1 MKRFLLGL
9 VVTLLALG
17 PVAIVVWLAGLDKHH
32 EAVLHEYECV
42 RNVCEVDFG
51 GGSSGTLSV
60 DRAVAPASEYDSW
73 WVIAD
78 SGNELLRI
86 PRRYIDNTLR
96 THVAVNSEFGRTRFV
111 IYDHLN
117 KQKPVN
123 TVYAYDGRRM
133 VEVSASEKDRLILK
147 AMDARDDAGSFGK
160 WVLFR
165 VVWKPA
171 LVGYYLLLVA
181 VGWIVRRKQLLLVI
195 GKKVA

>member
-1 MKRFLLGL
+1 MKRLVLGF

-17 PVAIVVWLAGLDKHH
+17 PAGIVVWLAKLDNHH
-32 EAVLHEYECV
+32 QAVLNEYECI
-42 RNVCEVDFG
+42 RDVCDVDFD

-60 DRAVAPASEYDSW
+60 DRAAAPASEYDSW
-73 WVIAD
+73 WVIVD
-78 SGNELLRI
+78 SGNELLRV

-96 THVAVNSEFGRTRFV
+96 THVAVHSEFGRTRLV

-117 KQKPVN
+117 KEKPVN

-147 AMDARDDAGSFGK
+147 AMDALDDAGSFGK

-181 VGWIVRRKQLLLVI
+181 VGWIVRRKQLLPVI
-195 GKKVA
+195 